1 MCLFSLSPK
10 FSAKSANAW
19 LKTVILI
26 LGKSDEL
33 VCSCYRDVQTGIL
46 QQVTIDIFCL
56 IV

>member
-33 VCSCYRDVQTGIL
+33 VCSCYRDVQTGI
-46 QQVTIDIFCL
+46 
-56 IV
+56 